1 MFIQSS
7 LGSSFETCT
16 IIYNIHSITQE
27 KYNYIV
33 KYTNKCSDKSTLD
46 IPF

>member
-16 IIYNIHSITQE
+16 IIYNFTAKHKK

-33 KYTNKCSDKSTLD
+33 KYTNKCFDRSTLD